1 MWIKSESEYN
11 TTRRCYRTGAV
22 ATGSFRSTEKT
33 AWFSQGLWDDPVATA
48 PGSVTLLQLFVF
60 LTGGDENG
68 NRAVGVPPEREEILI
83 CSAGFRGVAF
93 ERGRPRQTELRQRI
107 KRREW
112 IPAAMVDYGLKFL
125 RRLSPLFLFQVSLA
139 TQGLRPEF
147 SCDFVFA

>member
-60 LTGGDENG
+60 LTCGDENG
-68 NRAVGVPPEREEILI
+68 DRAVGVFPQREEILI
-83 CSAGFRGVAF
+83 GSAGFRCVAF
-93 ERGRPRQTELRQRI
+93 VRGCSRHAKLSQWIQ
-107 KRREW
+107 RREW
-112 IPAAMVDYGLKFL
+112 IPATMVDDGLKFFRGCGPVL
-125 RRLSPLFLFQVSLA
+125 LF
-139 TQGLRPEF
+139 
-147 SCDFVFA
+147 